1 MCGILFFYSKKKII
15 DENIFRSSL
24 ELQKHRGPDNT
35 GVIKISN
42 KMLIGNVRLA
52 ITDLSEKSN
61 QPMISDKTSNIISFN
76 GDIYNYIELRE
87 NLKAKGINF
96 FSNGDTEVL
105 LKQIDN
111 YGINGINELNGKWSF
126 VYYDKKKNRLFHVC
140 DFWN

>member
-87 NLKAKGINF
+87 NL
-96 FSNGDTEVL
+96 
-105 LKQIDN
+105 
-111 YGINGINELNGKWSF
+111 
-126 VYYDKKKNRLFHVC
+126 
-140 DFWN
+140 

>member
-126 VYYDKKKNRLFHVC
+126 VYYDKKKI
-140 DFWN
+140 DY

>member
-87 NLKAKGINF
+87 NLKANGINF

-126 VYYDKKKNRLFHVC
+126 VYYDKKKI
-140 DFWN
+140 DY